1 MPPAPA
7 KAAMI
12 GGDSQPALLP
22 VVIAS
27 SKATRIPADSVAPNQ
42 SNRESP
48 LSRTSVHPRKTNR
61 VAATLMI
68 STGTVRKNTA
78 RQPKESTT
86 KPPMAG
92 PVTAPTPTVVM
103 IKPIA
108 RPFSLAG
115 KAAVMMAIPVP
126 WVMAAPTPCRMRE
139 GNSISNV
146 GDIPDIAAPKTITN
160 VPAMKTLLRPIRSD
174 SRPMGRSKALMV
186 RAYVITTHWIVGRSV
201 WNLPAMVGN
210 ATLMLP

>member
-1 MPPAPA
+1 
-7 KAAMI
+7 
-12 GGDSQPALLP
+12 
-22 VVIAS
+22 
-27 SKATRIPADSVAPNQ
+27 
-42 SNRESP
+42 
-48 LSRTSVHPRKTNR
+48 
-61 VAATLMI
+61 MI

-186 RAYVITTHWIVGRSV
+186 RAYVITTHWIVGEIGLEFAGDGRQRHV
-201 WNLPAMVGN
+201 DAAMIDHRGEDADCQGPKDPVLVVG
-210 ATLMLP
+210 AAG